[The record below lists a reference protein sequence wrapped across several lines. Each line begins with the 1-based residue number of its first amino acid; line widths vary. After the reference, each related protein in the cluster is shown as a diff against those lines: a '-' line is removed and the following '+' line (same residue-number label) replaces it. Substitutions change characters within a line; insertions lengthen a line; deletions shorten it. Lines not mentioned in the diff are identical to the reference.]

1 MNHGG
6 QRGNLL
12 TRIQA
17 RRIQRFFRENIAK
30 DNRKVESLP
39 VLKPIIVR
47 MTTNDLLIQAKACLD
62 NKILD
67 DRRRRHR
74 RRKDTT
80 TTESNI
86 YLTNKNQE
94 KGEHSA
100 EQRRHT
106 FVKSRTMMTTMHR
119 EEDDQQ

>member
-30 DNRKVESLP
+30 DDRKVESLP
-39 VLKPIIVR
+39 VLKPIITR

-67 DRRRRHR
+67 DRRRRR

-80 TTESNI
+80 TESTI
-86 YLTNKNQE
+86 YLTNKSQE

-106 FVKSRTMMTTMHR
+106 FGKSRTMLTTMHR